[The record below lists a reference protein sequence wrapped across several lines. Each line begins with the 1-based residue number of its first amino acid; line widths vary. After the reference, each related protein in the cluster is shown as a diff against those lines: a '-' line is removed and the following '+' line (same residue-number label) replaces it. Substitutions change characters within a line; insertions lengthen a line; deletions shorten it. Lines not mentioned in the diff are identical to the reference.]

1 MTTPFAEL
9 LKERADLTSL
19 FSTGEVSTLFHDHYT
34 EIVDQY
40 FRRSHQESESGRQLF
55 KNKNPFAVIALG
67 GYGRKD
73 LCLFSDIDVM
83 ILFNSRVP
91 AMAGKLVE
99 DILYPLWNAGLELG
113 YGIRSIKDSLSLAKE
128 DFEVMTS
135 MMDARFICGDSPLY
149 LSFMDELQKKA
160 IRKKLTAFKRWL
172 AEKDQ
177 LRKTIFG
184 DASNLIEPN
193 LKEGAGGLRDYHQ
206 ILWLAKAF
214 FDLRVPRDLEY
225 LGRLSHA
232 EYEELNG
239 SVQFIRLIR
248 NHLHY
253 LSGRKKDRLSL
264 DHQSKIAQVLGFQ
277 QQDGILA
284 VEHFLGKLHRAMASL
299 KSIHRSFF
307 ITHTASPSTAARNLS
322 EEDLPDGLH
331 LFQGEIGFRSA
342 TAILADPYL
351 VMDIIE
357 QSCRVGVPLSL
368 ESKRLI
374 REFLY
379 LVDDPFR
386 ASPRAVRS
394 FLRII
399 NHRRSSEGLDQML
412 GTGLLAA
419 FIPEFGKIQDMVQ
432 FDSYHLYSVGVHVL
446 QTLEHL
452 KSLSKGRDILLLDIF
467 SEIKNPEVL
476 YLAALFHDIGKMGEG
491 HARRGALITK
501 SILKRFQYDGRL
513 TEDILFLVTHHLLLA
528 QTATRRDLNDE
539 KVIVQCARIIE
550 NPDRLR
556 MLYLLTWADSKATGP
571 RAWNEWVEN
580 LVQELF
586 FKILHTLEEGEL
598 ATRDSSRKVKH
609 TVSQVRREIE
619 GRLGSEEI
627 DRLIEMMTPR
637 YLLETRPADMV
648 RHIFA
653 FKDFQEDL
661 RQEALRGDPSS
672 AFYLNIRKAPLSSLW
687 ELTFLARDRPGLFA
701 DMAGVMALNSINVLT
716 AHIYTWRD
724 GTALDVFRVSAP
736 LDPIH
741 PEEIW
746 LRVRKELKKALIG
759 ELPLSSLLTEKAR
772 PSILSMPSAPAR
784 PPDVVVDND
793 SSDFFTVIEV
803 FADDEIGLLYRI
815 TDTLFHLGLD
825 IAIAKIATKA
835 DQIADIFYV
844 RDLEG
849 QKIVDKEK
857 AEEIRKTLL
866 RRLLPSI

>member
-1 MTTPFAEL
+1 MTSAFAEL
-9 LKERADLTSL
+9 LKARADLTSL
-19 FSTGEVSTLFHDHYT
+19 FSRREVSTLFHDHYT

-40 FRRSHQESESGRQLF
+40 FRRSHQESEAGQQLF
-55 KNKNPFAVIALG
+55 RNKNPFAVIALG

-83 ILFNSRVP
+83 ILFRSRVP
-91 AMAGKLVE
+91 STARKLVE

-113 YGIRSIKDSLSLAKE
+113 HGIRSIKDSVSLARE

-177 LRKTIFG
+177 LRKAIFG

-214 FDLRVPRDLEY
+214 FDLKVPRDLEY

-232 EYEELNG
+232 EYEELSG

-264 DHQSKIAQVLGFQ
+264 DHQSKISQVLGFQ

-307 ITHTASPSTAARNLS
+307 ITHTASPSTAAKNLS
-322 EEDLPDGLH
+322 AEDLSDSLH

-351 VMDIIE
+351 IMDIIE
-357 QSCRVGVPLSL
+357 QSCRVGAPLSL

-379 LVDDPFR
+379 LIDDHFR
-386 ASPRAVRS
+386 GSPRAVS
-394 FLRII
+394 TFLRII
-399 NHRRSSEGLDQML
+399 NHRRSSEGLDQMIE
-412 GTGLLAA
+412 TGLLAA
-419 FIPEFGKIQDMVQ
+419 FIPEFAKIQDMVQ
-432 FDSYHLYSVGVHVL
+432 FDNYHLYSVGVHLL
-446 QTLEHL
+446 QTLDHL
-452 KSLSKGRDILLLDIF
+452 KSLSKGKDILLLDIF
-467 SEIKNPEVL
+467 SEIENPEAL
-476 YLAALFHDIGKMGEG
+476 YVAALFHDIGKMGES

-501 SILKRFQYDGRL
+501 SILKRFQYDG
-513 TEDILFLVTHHLLLA
+513 TAAEDILFLVAHHLLLA

-550 NPDRLR
+550 NPERLR

-598 ATRDSSRKVKH
+598 ATPDSSRRVKQ

-637 YLLETRPADMV
+637 YLLETRPTDMV
-648 RHIFA
+648 RHILA
-653 FKDFQEDL
+653 FKSFQE
-661 RQEALRGDPSS
+661 ELRGDPSS
-672 AFYLNIRKAPLSSLW
+672 AFYLNIRKEPLTSLW
-687 ELTFLARDRPGLFA
+687 ELTFLAKDRPGLFA

-736 LDPIH
+736 PDPIY

-746 LRVRKELKKALIG
+746 LRVRKELKQALRG
-759 ELPLSSLLTEKAR
+759 ELPLSSLLTEKAL
-772 PSILSMPSAPAR
+772 PSILSAPVAPAQ

-803 FADDEIGLLYRI
+803 FADDEIGRLHRI

-866 RRLLPSI
+866 RRLLPPI